1 MVSAAIEQHQEW
13 NQFPVET
20 PAPPL
25 FTPEQG
31 WKIWPRRLDS
41 GIAAYAAAMMA
52 RDLRPEG
59 GWPDFL
65 RDQYRVGSEKWDLD
79 ILAPVLIEIMAQ
91 A

>member
-59 GWPDFL
+59 G
-65 RDQYRVGSEKWDLD
+65 
-79 ILAPVLIEIMAQ
+79 
-91 A
+91 